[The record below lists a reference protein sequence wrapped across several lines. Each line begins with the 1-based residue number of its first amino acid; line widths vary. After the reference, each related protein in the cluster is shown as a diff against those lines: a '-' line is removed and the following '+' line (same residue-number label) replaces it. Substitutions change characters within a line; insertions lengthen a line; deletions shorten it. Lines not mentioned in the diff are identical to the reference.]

1 MKPTPAGLPI
11 RITPELDFDLDAA
24 GVLGESQAA
33 AYRQATPFP
42 HIAIDNFLPEDLIAS
57 ICSHFPDEATNNEM
71 LYERGYKGQHKRQIN
86 PNQCDPYLKK
96 YFLRFQL
103 CANVAISRK
112 AHRHRRFDS

>member
-57 ICSHFPDEATNNEM
+57 ICSHFPDEATNNET
-71 LYERGYKGQHKRQIN
+71 LYERGYKGQHKRQISKN
-86 PNQCDPYLKK
+86 GIVHLEKIIKLYWFKFKLW
-96 YFLRFQL
+96 RFGR
-103 CANVAISRK
+103 IK
-112 AHRHRRFDS
+112 AHD